1 MRRNSF
7 QFFGLPGSGKTTT
20 FNKLLSLYPEKYISV
35 PKFSKVKRFFLNTL
49 FIFRF
54 PGLSFSF
61 FKLLIQNDKR
71 IRKYIAHLISVSF
84 ANQMYINFAQK
95 DKIYLTDEGVLQR
108 LLSVAPKKFEE
119 EEVIIILKKIKN
131 LNTAVILM
139 EGGSFSRFTTE
150 PDRMSSARNKL
161 GVDYLKEWSEDL
173 KKNFELISSHLS
185 ENFIVYKGDSSE
197 DINSKID

>member
-20 FNKLLSLYPEKYISV
+20 FNKLLSLYSEKYRSV
-35 PKFSKVKRFFLNTL
+35 PKLSKAKRFFLNTL
-49 FIFRF
+49 FVCRF
-54 PGLSFSF
+54 PELSFLF

-84 ANQMYINFAQK
+84 ANQMYISFAQK

-139 EGGSFSRFTTE
+139 GGGSFNRFTTE

-161 GVDYLKEWSEDL
+161 GPDYLNKWSEEL

-185 ENFIVYKGDSSE
+185 KNFIVYKGDSVE
-197 DINSKID
+197 DINSKIY